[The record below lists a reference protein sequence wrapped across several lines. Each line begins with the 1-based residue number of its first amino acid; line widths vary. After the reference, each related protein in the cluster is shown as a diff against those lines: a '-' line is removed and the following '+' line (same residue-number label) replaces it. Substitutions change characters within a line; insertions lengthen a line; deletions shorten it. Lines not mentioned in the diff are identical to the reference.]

1 MSRMSHH
8 SRTLEDE
15 RPSPATEPVAAE
27 SSELTRGILG
37 IIDAYR
43 MGAALDAKDLY
54 RADRRSAPPHDPAP
68 AT

>member
-1 MSRMSHH
+1 MSRTSHH
-8 SRTLEDE
+8 SRTPDDE
-15 RPSPATEPVAAE
+15 RPVKAAEPAAE
-27 SSELTRGILG
+27 SAELTRSILG

-54 RADRRSAPPHDPAP
+54 RSDRRSALPHDPAP

>member
-1 MSRMSHH
+1 MSRTSHH
-8 SRTLEDE
+8 SRTLDDE
-15 RPSPATEPVAAE
+15 RPSKGAEQAAE
-27 SSELTRGILG
+27 SSELTRRMLG

-54 RADRRSAPPHDPAP
+54 RSDRRSAPPHEPAP